1 MKLFITGDIH
11 GKLDFQKLQPRF
23 FPQGPSLS
31 AEDMLIVAGD
41 FCLPVLPGNPEG
53 DYYLDD
59 LASRK
64 YTTLFIDGNHEHFD
78 ILAGLKTEY
87 RYDGPVGLL
96 RPNVLHLRR
105 GYVYEIGGLS
115 FFALGG
121 ARGMGNMA
129 GYGFDCREIPSER
142 EFQRGLDLLEERGWR
157 VDCVLTH
164 AAPARFMPRLYETFN
179 ACPVSKY
186 LDGIYDRLEF
196 TKWFCGHY
204 HRDIDF
210 SGAGVHFLSERI
222 LKLDTSVPLE
232 RGAKL
237 RNCRAGL
244 EEGRDWTVIEGLL

>member
-1 MKLFITGDIH
+1 
-11 GKLDFQKLQPRF
+11 
-23 FPQGPSLS
+23 
-31 AEDMLIVAGD
+31 
-41 FCLPVLPGNPEG
+41 
-53 DYYLDD
+53 
-59 LASRK
+59 
-64 YTTLFIDGNHEHFD
+64 
-78 ILAGLKTEY
+78 
-87 RYDGPVGLL
+87 
-96 RPNVLHLRR
+96 
-105 GYVYEIGGLS
+105 
-115 FFALGG
+115 
-121 ARGMGNMA
+121 
-129 GYGFDCREIPSER
+129 
-142 EFQRGLDLLEERGWR
+142 LDLLEERGWR